1 MTTLKEIAKRA
12 NVSVMTVSRV
22 VKNSGYVNAETR
34 KLIEA
39 VIKELDYRP
48 NEIARSLHRSS
59 TNNILLVV
67 PDIENPFFA
76 EMIKGTTT
84 VLRQHGYQSIFA
96 DSDGEIGNE
105 KEIAERA
112 LSRIVDGVILYC
124 PRAESAYFDFL
135 SARVPLLVVDRR
147 ITSHA
152 VDHIYID
159 NKPSAEAAVD
169 YLIAN
174 GHRDIG
180 LIGGPQNV
188 LANLRRKSGYL
199 ASLKAH
205 GIPVNDQFMFFCGFE
220 FEDGVSAFEYF
231 SQMEHRPTAYF
242 ATNDLMALGFI
253 QQAHEKGLAIP
264 SDISV
269 VGFDNIAMSRLI
281 SPALTTVDNPRH
293 DMGALAAFRM
303 LKKLDPT
310 VEVPQFSLT
319 NRMVIRGSVRN
330 IT

>member
-1 MTTLKEIAKRA
+1 
-12 NVSVMTVSRV
+12 MTVSRV
-22 VKNSGYVNAETR
+22 VKNSGYVNTETR

-84 VLRQHGYQSIFA
+84 VLRQYGYQSIFA

-105 KEIAERA
+105 KAIADRA

-124 PRAESAYFDFL
+124 PRAEAAYFDFL
-135 SARVPLLVVDRR
+135 SARIPLLVVDRR
-147 ITSHA
+147 IASHA

-159 NKPSAEAAVD
+159 NKPSAQAAVD

-205 GIPVNDQFMFFCGFE
+205 DIPVTDQYMFFCGFE
-220 FEDGVSAFEYF
+220 FEDGVSAFDYF
-231 SQMEHRPTAYF
+231 WRMERRPSAYF

-264 SDISV
+264 GDFSV

-281 SPALTTVDNPRH
+281 SPALTTVDNPRR

-303 LKKLDPT
+303 LRKLDPT
-310 VEVPQFSLT
+310 VEVPQFEMT

-330 IT
+330 IA

>member
-1 MTTLKEIAKRA
+1 
-12 NVSVMTVSRV
+12 MTVSRV

-59 TNNILLVV
+59 TKNVLLVV

-76 EMIKGTTT
+76 EMVKGTTT
-84 VLRQHGYQSIFA
+84 VLRQHGFQSIFA
-96 DSDGEIGNE
+96 DSDGLIDNE

-112 LSRIVDGVILYC
+112 LSRIADGVILYC
-124 PRAESAYFDFL
+124 PRAESAYLDFL
-135 SARVPLLVVDRR
+135 SARIPLLVVDRR
-147 ITSHA
+147 ITSHS

-188 LANLRRKSGYL
+188 LSNLRRKSGYL

-205 GIPVNDQFMFFCGFE
+205 GIPIVDEYMFFCGFE
-220 FEDGVSAFEYF
+220 FDDGVSAFSYF
-231 SQMEHRPTAYF
+231 SRLQRPPTAYF
-242 ATNDLMALGFI
+242 ATNDLMALGFV
-253 QQAHEKGLAIP
+253 QQAHEKGLSIP
-264 SDISV
+264 GDVSV
-269 VGFDNIAMSRLI
+269 VGFDNIAMSRVI
-281 SPALTTVDNPRH
+281 SPALTTVDNPRY
-293 DMGALAAFRM
+293 DMGALAAYRM
-303 LKKLDPT
+303 LKKLDAD
-310 VEVPQFSLT
+310 VEVPSFDLT
-319 NRMVIRGSVRN
+319 NQLVVRGSVRN
-330 IT
+330 IA

>member
-1 MTTLKEIAKRA
+1 
-12 NVSVMTVSRV
+12 MTVSRV

-34 KLIEA
+34 KFIEA

-59 TNNILLVV
+59 TKNVLLVV

-76 EMIKGTTT
+76 EMVKGTTT
-84 VLRQHGYQSIFA
+84 VLRQHGFQSIFA
-96 DSDGEIGNE
+96 DSDGEIENE

-112 LSRIVDGVILYC
+112 LSRIADGVILYC
-124 PRAESAYFDFL
+124 PRAESAYFDYL
-135 SARVPLLVVDRR
+135 SARLPVLVVDRR

-188 LANLRRKSGYL
+188 LSNLRRKSGYL

-205 GIPVNDQFMFFCGFE
+205 GIPIVDEYMFFCGFE
-220 FEDGVSAFEYF
+220 FDDGVSAFSYF
-231 SQMEHRPTAYF
+231 SRLRQPPTAYF
-242 ATNDLMALGFI
+242 ATNDLMALGFV
-253 QQAHEKGLAIP
+253 QQAHEKGLSIP
-264 SDISV
+264 GDVSV
-269 VGFDNIAMSRLI
+269 VGFDNIAMSRVI
-281 SPALTTVDNPRH
+281 SPALTTVDNPRY
-293 DMGALAAFRM
+293 DMGALAAYRM
-303 LKKLDPT
+303 LKKLDAD
-310 VEVPQFSLT
+310 VEVPSFNLANQL
-319 NRMVIRGSVRN
+319 VVRGSVRN
-330 IT
+330 IG

>member
-1 MTTLKEIAKRA
+1 
-12 NVSVMTVSRV
+12 MTVSRV
-22 VKNSGYVNAETR
+22 VKNSGYVNADTR

-76 EMIKGTTT
+76 EMVKGTTT
-84 VLRQHGYQSIFA
+84 VLRQHGFQSIFA
-96 DSDGEIGNE
+96 DSDGEIDNE
-105 KEIAERA
+105 KEITERA

-135 SARVPLLVVDRR
+135 SARIPVLVVDRR

-159 NKPSAEAAVD
+159 NKPSAQAAVD

-199 ASLKAH
+199 AALKAH
-205 GIPVNDQFMFFCGFE
+205 DIPIVDEHMFFCGFE
-220 FEDGVSAFEYF
+220 FEDGVSAFDYF
-231 SQMEHRPTAYF
+231 SRMSRPPTAYF
-242 ATNDLMALGFI
+242 ATNDLMALGFV
-253 QQAHEKGLAIP
+253 QQAHEKGLSIP
-264 SDISV
+264 GDCSI

-293 DMGALAAFRM
+293 DMGALAAYRM
-303 LKKLDPT
+303 LKKLDAS
-310 VEVPQFSLT
+310 VEVPRFDLANQLI
-319 NRMVIRGSVRN
+319 IRGSVRD
-330 IT
+330 ISGSDAS